1 MVRPLFAALLAISVT
16 SVAVL
21 PTSSLAD
28 ERCHELESL
37 HAQYA
42 GVKLTSKQERLKRK
56 LVAWY
61 YGHCRGRHVAGA
73 D

>member
-1 MVRPLFAALLAISVT
+1 MLRPLFAALLAISVT
-16 SVAVL
+16 SVAAL
-21 PTSSLAD
+21 PSSSLAD
-28 ERCHELESL
+28 ERCQELESL

-42 GVKLTSKQERLKRK
+42 GVKLTPKQERLKRK

-73 D
+73 E